1 MDRVK
6 RKEILHQ
13 LAIKDLA
20 EFRKNLPVD
29 ENFFPKLFDFIDEK
43 LSEQDCQNDFT
54 IASKFCDKLHIDKQV
69 LFSWLNEQGQ
79 VCDCEILNLEDAFE
93 YLNPPISK
101 PASKTQIKK
110 QKLNSLKTDYSFCID
125 KVPSPWTLTET
136 ILDLHRAGES
146 PKVIANIFELTSKQ
160 VKDAIDFH
168 RNAA

>member
-29 ENFFPKLFDFIDEK
+29 ENVFPKLFDFIDEK

-69 LFSWLNEQGQ
+69 LFSCFLHR
-79 VCDCEILNLEDAFE
+79 
-93 YLNPPISK
+93 
-101 PASKTQIKK
+101 TH
-110 QKLNSLKTDYSFCID
+110 LKTKREGVLKF
-125 KVPSPWTLTET
+125 
-136 ILDLHRAGES
+136 
-146 PKVIANIFELTSKQ
+146 
-160 VKDAIDFH
+160 
-168 RNAA
+168 